1 MGYQESYVTTKKKKD
16 FEGLRDYIKSVGQ
29 DVYDTYGARPV
40 EIITLD
46 NGRKYIYFV
55 GERYLQSNTARIL
68 GYISDDENFNSEDKK
83 LKMWEWLK
91 KINIIF
97 TEDMTPEGIWED
109 AGEPVTAKHEKFE
122 F

>member
-1 MGYQESYVTTKKKKD
+1 MGYQESYVTTSNKKD
-16 FEGLRDYIKSVGQ
+16 FAGLCEYIKSVGK
-29 DVYDTYGARPV
+29 DVYDTYGTIPV

-46 NGRKYIYFV
+46 NGKQYLYFV
-55 GERYLQSNTARIL
+55 GERYLQSNKARIL
-68 GYISDDENFNSEDKK
+68 GYVSDDANFNSEERK
-83 LKMWEWLK
+83 LKMWEWLE

-97 TEDMTPEGIWED
+97 TEEMNPKGIWED